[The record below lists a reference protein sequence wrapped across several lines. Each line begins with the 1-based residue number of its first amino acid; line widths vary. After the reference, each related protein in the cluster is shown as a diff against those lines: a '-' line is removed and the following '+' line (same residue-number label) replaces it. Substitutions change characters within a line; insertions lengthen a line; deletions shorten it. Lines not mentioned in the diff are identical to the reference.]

1 MALRKQYKSFL
12 MNSALSWVSYLG
24 LVMLP
29 DHGFKDFFPKYQQ
42 QCKCE
47 YCKSLNVDWTKLS
60 KTEKMVKA
68 LILKANIIAE
78 LNSSKSNID

>member
-1 MALRKQYKSFL
+1 

-24 LVMLP
+24 LAMLP

-68 LILKANIIAE
+68 LILKANIMAE
-78 LNSSKSNID
+78 LNSSKTNID

>member
-1 MALRKQYKSFL
+1 

>member
-1 MALRKQYKSFL
+1 
-12 MNSALSWVSYLG
+12 MNLALSWVSYLG

>member
-1 MALRKQYKSFL
+1 

-47 YCKSLNVDWTKLS
+47 YCKSFNVDWTKLS